1 MDIETIVTSSKNEEN
16 VMTVLPIALIALIKL
31 MSPEFSANFVTPVGI
46 ISTTIAIVM
55 FVIARKVGQKV
66 LDIKI

>member
-1 MDIETIVTSSKNEEN
+1 
-16 VMTVLPIALIALIKL
+16 MTVLPIALIALIKL